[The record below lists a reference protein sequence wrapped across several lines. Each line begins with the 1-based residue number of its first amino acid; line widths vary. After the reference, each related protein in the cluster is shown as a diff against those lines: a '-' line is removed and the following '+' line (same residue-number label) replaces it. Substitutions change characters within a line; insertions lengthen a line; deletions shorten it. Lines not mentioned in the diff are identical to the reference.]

1 MFDGSQAIITGATTE
16 RVGRKFKYPIL
27 QDELRRGAT
36 LIGHLNPNCEDRQG
50 LVALKAIRVR
60 IGGETIGRGV
70 NSSIQGALV
79 CANESV
85 ANYRNGLGL
94 ETVSRADHGVLETAL
109 DGLLD
114 NCGSF
119 SIEKADRGDIESNAA
134 VLTLMD
140 FDMEAGGAEQVGE
153 PIRADSL
160 DEALE
165 IVSSRI
171 PQRTTGTS
179 TS

>member
-1 MFDGSQAIITGATTE
+1 MFDGSRRVITGATTE
-16 RVGRKFKYPIL
+16 RVGQKFKYPIL

-36 LIGHLNPNCEDRQG
+36 LIGHLDPNYEDRQG
-50 LVALKAIRVR
+50 PMALKAIRVR
-60 IGGETIGRGV
+60 MGGETIGHGV
-70 NSSIQGALV
+70 NSSIEGALV

-85 ANYRNGLGL
+85 ANYRRSLRL
-94 ETVSRADHGVLETAL
+94 ETVSRADPGVSETAF
-109 DGLLD
+109 DSLLD

-119 SIEKADRGDIESNAA
+119 SIEKADHDIESNAV
-134 VLTLMD
+134 VLTLIGFSMD
-140 FDMEAGGAEQVGE
+140 TGGAEQVGE

-165 IVSSRI
+165 MVKSRI
-171 PQRTTGTS
+171 PQWPTDTS